1 MKRRI
6 GFVGRRALYD
16 AISRVVKGVSYVK
29 SLSDRYDIVFVDAS
43 LGMGFGVEI
52 DCMDDACILAK
63 ALPALINI
71 YGGSVGVD
79 LGTSWVG
86 IAHVAEGDL
95 IIGARISADRLD
107 EILNALLTIERGIDI
122 YLGGTPYID
131 PTRVIKRLG
140 QLCRRHR
147 MYFVDE
153 LEAAKLRGAF
163 RERFPN
169 LVEDV
174 LDAVI
179 FTYVGGITL
188 KLC

>member
-1 MKRRI
+1 MYET
-6 GFVGRRALYD
+6 V
-16 AISRVVKGVSYVK
+16 SRVIRGVSYVR
-29 SLSDRYDIVFVDAS
+29 SLDDKYDVVLVDAS
-43 LGMGFGVEI
+43 LRMGFGVEI
-52 DCMDDACILAK
+52 DCSDEACIVART
-63 ALPALINI
+63 LPVRLNT

-95 IIGARISADRLD
+95 VAGARISADRLD
-107 EILNALLTIERGIDI
+107 EVIGALLATERGVDI
-122 YLGGTPYID
+122 HVGGSPYID
-131 PTRVIKRLG
+131 PTRLIKRLSV
-140 QLCRRHR
+140 LCRRHR

-153 LEAAKLRGAF
+153 LEAAKFRGAF

-179 FTYVGGITL
+179 FTYIEGIPL
-188 KLC
+188 RLC